1 MKRTLVVMAAV
12 MLMALFGLA
21 ANKER
26 WVNVHVVEADDDTQV
41 DIRVPLSLLIVA
53 VDCVKSDQL
62 QNGKLKLEFD
72 DTQVDFKKLWAELRK
87 HDNTDFVKV
96 SSKEENVLVSR
107 KGDLFIVQVFKKDE
121 PEQGA
126 PHVLVKLP
134 VALMDSLM
142 TTEGNEIDLKAF
154 LTQLGN
160 TTTGDLI
167 TVQEKDASVR
177 IWID

>member
-1 MKRTLVVMAAV
+1 MKRATMILTAV

-21 ANKER
+21 ADKER
-26 WVNVHVVEADDDTQV
+26 WVNIHVVETDDNTKV

-96 SSKEENVLVSR
+96 DSKDENVLVSR

-121 PEQGA
+121 PEQSK

-154 LTQLGN
+154 LNQLGK

>member
-1 MKRTLVVMAAV
+1 MKRVCEILAGMLVMTLVIMA
-12 MLMALFGLA
+12 G
-21 ANKER
+21 NTER
-26 WVNVHVVEADDDTQV
+26 WVNIHVTEARDNTNV
-41 DIRVPLSLLIVA
+41 DVRVPLSLLVVA

-62 QNGKLKLEFD
+62 NGGKLKLEFK
-72 DTQVDFKKLWAELRK
+72 DTNIDFKKLWTELRK
-87 HDNTDFVKV
+87 YDNNDFVKV
-96 SSKEENVLVSR
+96 DSDKEKVLVSR
-107 KGDLFIVQVFKKDE
+107 KGDLFIVQVFEKDQ

-142 TTEGNEIDLKAF
+142 TTEGDEIDLKAF

-160 TTTGDLI
+160 VSTGDLI
-167 TVQEKDASVR
+167 TVQEKDTSVR